1 VNILEPEALVK
12 AESLYKF
19 AQSQGSP
26 LDAFVLTLA
35 HQEAMELLTFY
46 EAQWGGNEVFM
57 ADLTEAR
64 RTDDPWP
71 ILSNFQLF
79 GFSMAPRS
87 ILEWALSNG
96 YKPGLSIDRIDPDG
110 NYEPS
115 NCRWVTV
122 SQNTIYSLE
131 RRWKKS

>member
-1 VNILEPEALVK
+1 VNIQEPEALAK

-26 LDAFVLTLA
+26 LSAFVLTLG
-35 HQEAMELLTFY
+35 HKEAMELLTFY
-46 EAQWGGNEVFM
+46 EAQWGANELFM

-87 ILEWALSNG
+87 ILN
-96 YKPGLSIDRIDPDG
+96 
-110 NYEPS
+110 
-115 NCRWVTV
+115 
-122 SQNTIYSLE
+122 
-131 RRWKKS
+131 